1 MKIDFKDKQKLI
13 IAIMIGAVAIILVA
27 TIFLQVK
34 SVEEYKK
41 ADIEGLRDDELR
53 TQISLYKTQYE
64 DALEQYQENQNKIEE
79 YRNTVNENEKASELL
94 DKELEQTKIL
104 LGLTEVKGEGVTV
117 TLTNTNVGGYIA
129 ENIVTLI
136 NELKYAGAE
145 AISINGNRIINLADI
160 VDINV
165 ENDRYLLIYGNTR
178 LKSPYIIKAIG
189 DTTYLTSTLN
199 MKNTGY
205 VDLMKS
211 NGLGITV
218 EQSKNITIEPYT
230 GKIENKYM
238 KEGEQK

>member
-178 LKSPYIIKAIG
+178 LKSPYVIKAIG